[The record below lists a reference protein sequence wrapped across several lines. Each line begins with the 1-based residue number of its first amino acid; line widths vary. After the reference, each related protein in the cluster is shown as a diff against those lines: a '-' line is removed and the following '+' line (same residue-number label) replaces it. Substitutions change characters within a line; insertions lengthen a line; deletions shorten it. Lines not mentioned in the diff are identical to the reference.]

1 MRTIVLAFS
10 LLALAATAHAA
21 PRNNAR
27 DNGAA
32 LETKCKEQM
41 GKEQPEGEGRSHI
54 GQFQVQRFSDCMMG
68 R

>member
-1 MRTIVLAFS
+1 MRTIILAFS
-10 LLALAATAHAA
+10 LLALAVTAQAA
-21 PRNNAR
+21 PINNAR

-54 GQFQVQRFSDCMMG
+54 GQFQVQCFSDCMMG